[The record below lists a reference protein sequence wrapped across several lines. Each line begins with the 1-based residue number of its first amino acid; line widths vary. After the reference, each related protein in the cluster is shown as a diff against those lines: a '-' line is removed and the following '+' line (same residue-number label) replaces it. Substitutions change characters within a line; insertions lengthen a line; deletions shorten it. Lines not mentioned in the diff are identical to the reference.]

1 MTLSI
6 SPAHTPQLHCPTGGL
21 TPGTPTPLD
30 TDDITETIDTIL
42 DRCSAVP
49 SPETSARRHKRLR
62 AYLRPLASTMA
73 ERISVELREGNPSAE
88 LLALALLFIQD
99 KATAALPGD
108 PELAHDAVR
117 DLARHCRTLLRLTTE
132 HPADKRPAQ
141 PVVRARPTPANQ
153 PLPQGSA

>member
-30 TDDITETIDTIL
+30 TETITETIDTIL
-42 DRCSAVP
+42 DRYSPLP
-49 SPETSARRHKRLR
+49 SPETSARRHERLR
-62 AYLRPLASTMA
+62 EYLRPLASTMA

-99 KATAALPGD
+99 KATAGLPGD
-108 PELAHDAVR
+108 PQLAHEAVR
-117 DLARHCRTLLRLTTE
+117 DLARHCRTLLRLITE
-132 HPADKRPAQ
+132 DPADKR
-141 PVVRARPTPANQ
+141 RARPVERARRTPANRT
-153 PLPQGSA
+153 LP